1 MSTKDKI
8 LNGIVKTAGI
18 FETILGVVVLI
29 AVILCSIPIIG
40 ELIGSAPSFNIGF
53 DSFLAKILGLV
64 IGIEFVKMLT
74 RHTPGAVVEV
84 LLFAIARQLI
94 VYHTSTLE
102 TLIGMAAVAAAFAI
116 RKYLFV
122 NEFDSRKKESFN
134 TEKGE

>member
-18 FETILGVVVLI
+18 FETILAVVVLI

>member
-18 FETILGVVVLI
+18 FETVLAVVVLI

-40 ELIGSAPSFNIGF
+40 ELIGSAPSFDIGF